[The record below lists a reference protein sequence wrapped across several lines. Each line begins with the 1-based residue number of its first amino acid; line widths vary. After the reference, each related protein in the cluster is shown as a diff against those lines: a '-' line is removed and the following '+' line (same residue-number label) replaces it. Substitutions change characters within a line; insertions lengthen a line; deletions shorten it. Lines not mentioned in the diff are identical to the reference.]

1 MSVLCSDTL
10 RQLNE
15 IEPIPGFEK
24 SSGIVANAANEF
36 GSRDNRENR
45 FNDSVMLS
53 RYGVGSKLCW
63 GSCLVIAEQLYRYRV
78 CPAILAALLTGVF
91 GEILTNLM
99 ISSLRNKKRKN
110 KSEDKFQHVRT
121 AFSVPRNMWE
131 EAPVL
136 QETGWCLLFGSVD
149 SLDLV
154 LPVEIGKIH
163 KSKGMM
169 DQRRNWTEF
178 VCFNTLTGDD
188 ELYAAYMDSSELSL
202 LRTLVLHNQECTPN
216 TRQYVMATVK
226 HSDKVQDHIG
236 KPVKV
241 IRRIKR
247 SLESGIS
254 NCVISAFGAAAFRF
268 LVLEFG
274 HSTELQ
280 NGLEELRQE
289 KFSRMNPDMV
299 PIDFEDALIANKC
312 LQPIHKAMVRVAM
325 HEDASTPGEVL
336 DAMNQWRP
344 MNNPIKKT
352 EFYVK
357 WNQMMEVVH
366 EMIGVEFRSGKLS

>member
-45 FNDSVMLS
+45 FNDPKI
-53 RYGVGSKLCW
+53 GNKLCW

-78 CPAILAALLTGVF
+78 CPAILAALLTGEF
-91 GEILTNLM
+91 GKILTNLM

-110 KSEDKFQHVRT
+110 KSEDKFQHIRT

-136 QETGWCLLFGSVD
+136 QETGWCLLFGSVE
-149 SLDLV
+149 SLDLI

-163 KSKGMM
+163 KSKGTME
-169 DQRRNWTEF
+169 QRRNWTEF

-188 ELYAAYMDSSELSL
+188 ELYAAYMDKSELSL
-202 LRTLVLHNQECTPN
+202 LRTLVLHNQECNPN
-216 TRQYVMATVK
+216 NRQYVMATVK

-299 PIDFEDALIANKC
+299 PIEFEDALTANKC
-312 LQPIHKAMVRVAM
+312 LQPIHKAMVRIAM
-325 HEDASTPGEVL
+325 KENANTPGEVL
-336 DAMNQWRP
+336 EAITLLR
-344 MNNPIKKT
+344 
-352 EFYVK
+352 K
-357 WNQMMEVVH
+357 WIQEEGRIQGIVDGT
-366 EMIGVEFRSGKLS
+366 IGVSWNFIDAGKKD